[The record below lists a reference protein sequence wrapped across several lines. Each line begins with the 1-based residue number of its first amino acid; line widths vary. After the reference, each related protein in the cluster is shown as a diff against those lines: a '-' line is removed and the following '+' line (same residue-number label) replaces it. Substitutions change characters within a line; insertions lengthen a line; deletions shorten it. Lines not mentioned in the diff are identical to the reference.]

1 MERLDAIVEQL
12 RIWQQRINLV
22 APSTVSEVWTRHV
35 GDSWQ
40 LLALAPD
47 ARLWVDL
54 GSGGGF
60 PGLVV
65 AAALVDRGG
74 SIHLVESNNKK
85 AAFLRECARIAGLP
99 VKVHAKRIEEFAA
112 SFAEAPDIVSARA
125 LAPMD
130 KLLDYVEPFL
140 KKGAQALLPK
150 GQDVEQELT
159 QAAISWH
166 IDAELV
172 PSVIEPHAK
181 IVRVLNARRR

>member
-1 MERLDAIVEQL
+1 MERLDAIVDQL
-12 RIWQQRINLV
+12 RVWQQRINLV
-22 APSTVSEVWTRHV
+22 APSTVSDVWTRHI

-40 LLALAPD
+40 LVALAPE

-65 AAALVDRGG
+65 AAGLVERGG

-99 VKVHAKRIEEFAA
+99 ASVHAKRIEEFAP
-112 SFAEAPDIVSARA
+112 SFAETPDIVSARA
-125 LAPMD
+125 LAPMT

-159 QAAISWH
+159 EAAISWH
-166 IDAELV
+166 IEAELV
-172 PSVIEPHAK
+172 PSVTEPHAK